1 MIRFNLFYFFTYLGD
16 LTMQYITEQRYLSS
30 IGHQY
35 RIVKIDYS
43 PYLEKDI
50 SEHEA
55 IEQALEIFAR
65 LQDDFISW

>member
-1 MIRFNLFYFFTYLGD
+1 MQ
-16 LTMQYITEQRYLSS
+16 QYITQTRYISKDEGYKTVS
-30 IGHQY
+30 
-35 RIVKIDYS
+35 VDYS

-50 SEHEA
+50 SEQAA

>member
-1 MIRFNLFYFFTYLGD
+1 
-16 LTMQYITEQRYLSS
+16 MQYITEQRYLSS